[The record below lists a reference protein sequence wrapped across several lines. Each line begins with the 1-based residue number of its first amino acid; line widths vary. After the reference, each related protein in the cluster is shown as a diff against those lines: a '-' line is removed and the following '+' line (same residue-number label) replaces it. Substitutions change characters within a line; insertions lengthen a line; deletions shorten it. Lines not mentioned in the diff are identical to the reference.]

1 MLNTLKARIND
12 PNKQLIKIF
21 VRLIGLVVPALS
33 DRELRQWSHI
43 FINALVPGLNDKN
56 DNNKREVRN
65 TLNKFRDAIG
75 KEDLLSALGPFLG
88 GDKEGR
94 LEVIAIIVENEE
106 GIQKADTREYPKGI
120 ISCLT
125 DRSK

>member
-94 LEVIAIIVENEE
+94 LEVISIILENEE